1 MPEGE
6 YKIRIPDEDIRGWMD
21 ALREGGFDFN
31 EIDKI
36 LINLSNSFA
45 ELKLKERIEK
55 ELARGEEQYFQKTG
69 QKLEERDKEGL
80 RQVILEKLREQ
91 ISADLK

>member
-55 ELARGEEQYFQKTG
+55 ELARVEEQYFQKKG